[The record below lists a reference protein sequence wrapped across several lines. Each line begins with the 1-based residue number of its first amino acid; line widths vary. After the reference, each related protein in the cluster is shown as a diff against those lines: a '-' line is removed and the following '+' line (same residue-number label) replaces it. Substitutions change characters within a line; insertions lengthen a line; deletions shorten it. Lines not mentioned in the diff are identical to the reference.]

1 MADPTKED
9 LDAVF
14 IAAEG
19 DPAAPPAMTMPD
31 GDVEAEREEAENA
44 AIDEMFEAEDP
55 VARREAFKR
64 AVQLC
69 MEGGY

>member
-14 IAAEG
+14 VGAEG
-19 DPAAPPAMTMPD
+19 PAPD
-31 GDVEAEREEAENA
+31 VAAIQVPDEDAEAEREDAENA
-44 AIDEMFEAEDP
+44 AIDEMFAAEDP

-69 MEGGY
+69 MERGY